1 MIGLENIAISV
12 LGFGGVKELVIGKF
26 VFVF

>member
-1 MIGLENIAISV
+1 MMGLENIAVSV
-12 LGFGGVKELVIGKF
+12 LGFGGVEELVIGKF